1 MAKSPALPSLSSSSL
16 PYLLTA
22 PGVILFFTMVLV
34 PLLLTL
40 LLSFYGFDAGTG
52 IIAKFSLNNYWQ
64 VVSDEYFHSIFLRTF
79 WIAGLTTL
87 ICIVIGAPEAY
98 VLSRMGKPWRSIFLI
113 IILGPLLVSVVV
125 RAFGW
130 SMLLS
135 ANGLV
140 NSAIVWLG
148 FAPLKLLYT
157 TGAIVIALVHVML
170 PFMVIPVWTSLQRL
184 DPTVAQAALS
194 LNASPATV
202 LRRIVLPQVLPGI
215 LSGSLIVFGLSAS
228 AFAIPGL
235 LGGRRLKVV
244 ATTVYDEFLGSL
256 NWPLGASIAII
267 LLLANLLI
275 MLSYNRVLERKY
287 SRTLG

>member
-1 MAKSPALPSLSSSSL
+1 MAKPARLSSASL

-22 PGVILFFTMVLV
+22 PGVILFFTMVLA

-40 LLSFYGFDAGTG
+40 LLSFYGFDSNIG
-52 IIAKFSLNNYWQ
+52 ITSTVTLNNYWQ
-64 VVSDEYFHSIFLRTF
+64 VFSDEYFHAIFLRTF
-79 WIAGLTTL
+79 WIAGLTTF
-87 ICIVIGAPEAY
+87 ICILVGAPEAY

-135 ANGLV
+135 SNGLV
-140 NSAIVWLG
+140 NSTLVWLG

-157 TGAIVIALVHVML
+157 TGAIVVALVHVML

-194 LNASPATV
+194 LSASPATV

-256 NWPLGASIAII
+256 DWPLGASIAII
-267 LLLANLLI
+267 LLVANLLI

-287 SRTLG
+287 SKTLG

>member
-1 MAKSPALPSLSSSSL
+1 MSKSHALSSASL

-22 PGVILFFTMVLV
+22 PGMILFFTMVLA

-40 LLSFYGFDAGTG
+40 LLSFYGFDSNTG
-52 IIAKFSLNNYWQ
+52 IKAALRLNNYWQ
-64 VVSDEYFHSIFLRTF
+64 VFSDEYFHSIFLRTF
-79 WIAGLTTL
+79 LVAGLTTL
-87 ICIVIGAPEAY
+87 ICILLGAPEAY
-98 VLSRMGKPWRSIFLI
+98 VLSRMAKPWRSIFLI
-113 IILGPLLVSVVV
+113 VILGPLLVSVVV

-130 SMLLS
+130 SVLLS
-135 ANGLV
+135 ANGLI
-140 NSAIVWLG
+140 NSTLVWLG

-157 TGAIVIALVHVML
+157 TGAMVVALVHVML

-244 ATTVYDEFLGSL
+244 ATTVYDEFLGTL

-275 MLSYNRVLERKY
+275 MLSYSQVLERKY